1 MNSLLLSYSY
11 EPITFISERKVL
23 KMLCLG
29 KVEILSNWEE
39 QTIISNNKLKYP
51 AVVRLVYRNRWM
63 PKIAKFNRKAILKRD
78 YYICQYCGYA
88 GTSTQLSVDHII
100 PRSHGGEN
108 SFNNCVTCCKPC
120 NSKKGSKTL
129 EQAGMKLLQK
139 PEAPKRFIVN
149 EYRDLQVVHS
159 DWKFYL
165 GI

>member
-1 MNSLLLSYSY
+1 MNALLLSYSY

-23 KMLCLG
+23 KMMFLG
-29 KVEILSNWEE
+29 KIEILSSWD
-39 QTIISNNKLKYP
+39 KLIEGAKLNYP
-51 AVVRLVYRNRWM
+51 AVVRLAYKNRWM

-88 GTSTQLSVDHII
+88 GTPTQLTVDHII
-100 PRSHGGEN
+100 PRSLGGEN

-120 NSKKGSKTL
+120 NSKKGSKSL
-129 EQAGMKLLQK
+129 EQVGMKLLQK

-149 EYRDLQVVHS
+149 EYRDLQIIHV